1 MNKLIN
7 IHFKNNNGFTM
18 LEVIAVLIILGII
31 TAFVVSRGVNNRA
44 ELSSENEITK
54 AHLRYAQCMAL
65 ANDIY
70 SWRITFSSGSPDY
83 YTLSKINKDDGT
95 ETNPI
100 NLPNEDSPTH
110 NLPSGISI
118 TSGLGAV
125 TFDEWGS
132 PGTITQSIILSD
144 GAGNFETI
152 TVTKNTGFIE

>member
-31 TAFVVSRGVNNRA
+31 TAFVVSRGINNRA

-70 SWRITFSSGSPDY
+70 SLIITPY
-83 YTLSKINKDDGT
+83 LR
-95 ETNPI
+95 
-100 NLPNEDSPTH
+100 
-110 NLPSGISI
+110 
-118 TSGLGAV
+118 
-125 TFDEWGS
+125 
-132 PGTITQSIILSD
+132 
-144 GAGNFETI
+144 
-152 TVTKNTGFIE
+152 